1 MANIFCITYGG
12 RASNGNTYVPYK
24 AIAKTA
30 DEAIEKAR
38 KLAGI
43 CRALID
49 DDICQKIR
57 ELEVGE
63 TLKVKRSSLKFT
75 LHVRRTVR

>member
-1 MANIFCITYGG
+1 MSYTIRRWMSLGDMLIDDSA
-12 RASNGNTYVPYK
+12 K
-24 AIAKTA
+24 AKTA
-30 DEAIEKAR
+30 DEAVEKAR

-43 CRALID
+43 CSSLIN

-57 ELEVGE
+57 KLEAGE
-63 TLKVKRSSLKFT
+63 TLKVKRPSLKFT

>member
-1 MANIFCITYGG
+1 MSYTIRRWMTIPGMSFDDSA
-12 RASNGNTYVPYK
+12 K
-24 AIAKTA
+24 AKTA

-63 TLKVKRSSLKFT
+63 TLKVKRPSLKFT

>member
-1 MANIFCITYGG
+1 MSLGDMLIDDSA
-12 RASNGNTYVPYK
+12 K
-24 AIAKTA
+24 AKTA
-30 DEAIEKAR
+30 DEAVEKAR

-43 CRALID
+43 CSSLIN

-57 ELEVGE
+57 ELEAGE
-63 TLKVKRSSLKFT
+63 TLKVKRPSLKFT

>member
-1 MANIFCITYGG
+1 MDMSYTIRRWMSCGEMLIDDSA
-12 RASNGNTYVPYK
+12 K
-24 AIAKTA
+24 AKTA

-43 CRALID
+43 CRALIN

-63 TLKVKRSSLKFT
+63 TLKVKRPSLKFT

>member
-1 MANIFCITYGG
+1 MDMSYTIRRWMSLGDMLIDDSA
-12 RASNGNTYVPYK
+12 K
-24 AIAKTA
+24 AKTA
-30 DEAIEKAR
+30 DEAVEKAR

-43 CRALID
+43 CSSLIN

-57 ELEVGE
+57 ELEAGE
-63 TLKVKRSSLKFT
+63 TLKVKRPSLKFT

>member
-1 MANIFCITYGG
+1 MSYTIRRWMTIPGMSFDD
-12 RASNGNTYVPYK
+12 SVK
-24 AIAKTA
+24 AKTA

-43 CRALID
+43 CSSLIN

-63 TLKVKRSSLKFT
+63 TLKIKRPSLKFT

>member
-1 MANIFCITYGG
+1 MSYTIRRWMSSDGMLFDD
-12 RASNGNTYVPYK
+12 SDK
-24 AIAKTA
+24 AKTA
-30 DEAIEKAR
+30 DEAILKAR

-43 CRALID
+43 CRALIN
-49 DDICQKIR
+49 DDICQRIR

-63 TLKVKRSSLKFT
+63 TLKVKRPSLMFT

>member
-1 MANIFCITYGG
+1 MGYTIRRWMTIPGMLFDD
-12 RASNGNTYVPYK
+12 SVK
-24 AIAKTA
+24 AKTA

-43 CRALID
+43 CRALIN
-49 DDICQKIR
+49 DDICQKIS
-57 ELEVGE
+57 ELKAGE
-63 TLKVKRSSLKFT
+63 TLRVKRPSLKFT

>member
-1 MANIFCITYGG
+1 MSYTIRRWISSGG
-12 RASNGNTYVPYK
+12 MLFDDSDK
-24 AIAKTA
+24 AKTA
-30 DEAIEKAR
+30 DEAILKAR

-43 CRALID
+43 CRTLIN

-57 ELEVGE
+57 ELGVGE
-63 TLKVKRSSLKFT
+63 TLKVKRPSLKFT